1 MSEKTENPQTDTTR
15 RGFVKTAGTAAAAS
29 SVAATTVAATTV
41 AVTTVAVTTVAT
53 IGFPSVTF
61 GAPNDKKLKIG
72 VVGTGG
78 RGGGA
83 MLNAL
88 AADDNVELWAMG
100 DLYLAEAEK
109 KLAMVRKSPIAKDK
123 LAADLDGRVFSGI
136 DSYKQVIDSGV
147 DVILLTTPPGFRPTH
162 FKAAVDA
169 GIHCFVEKPC
179 ATDIAGVKDFLATSK
194 IAAEKDLSV
203 LCGFCYRYSEQGRAL
218 FERIH
223 DGAIGDILSVHSIYN
238 AGPVKAM
245 PDPSSRPDGM
255 SDTEWQIANW
265 YNFTWLS
272 GDGIVE
278 QGCHNVDRVAWAFQ
292 DANPVAAFGTGG
304 RTRPNNQGEIYD
316 HFSITYEFPND
327 ATAHVEWRQYLDS
340 YNFTGDTYYGTK
352 GIAKF
357 GTSSADITGETTW
370 NWRKPRT
377 PKSMYDLEH
386 EEFFAAIRSGERKD
400 DAEWIGHSTTM
411 AILGRTACYSG
422 KRITWDDMWNARQK
436 LVPDNI
442 DINGALPLRSIRIPG
457 VPETQD
463 TIFPEDTQKA

>member
-1 MSEKTENPQTDTTR
+1 MSENNTPTIRADTTR
-15 RGFVKTAGTAAAAS
+15 RSFVKTAGAAAAAS
-29 SVAATTVAATTV
+29 AA
-41 AVTTVAVTTVAT
+41 

-88 AADDNVELWAMG
+88 AADDNVELHAMG
-100 DLYLAEAEK
+100 DLYRVEAEK
-109 KLAMVRKSPIAKDK
+109 KLEMVRKSPIAKDK
-123 LAADLDGRVFSGI
+123 LAEGLDGRIFDGI
-136 DSYKQVIDSGV
+136 DSYKKVIDAGV
-147 DVILLTTPPGFRPTH
+147 DVILLTTPPAFRPTH
-162 FKAAVDA
+162 FRAAMEA
-169 GIHCFVEKPC
+169 GIHAFVEKPC
-179 ATDIAGVKDFLATSK
+179 ATDIAGVKDFLETAK
-194 IAAEKDLSV
+194 IAEAKGLSV

-218 FERIH
+218 FERLH
-223 DGAIGDILSVHSIYN
+223 DGAIGDIVSIHSIYN

-245 PDPSSRPDGM
+245 PEASSRPDGM
-255 SDTEWQIANW
+255 SDTEWQISNW
-265 YNFTWLS
+265 YNFPWLS

-278 QGCHNVDRVAWAFQ
+278 QGCHNVDRVAWAFNN
-292 DANPVAAFGTGG
+292 AEPVAAFGTGG
-304 RTRPNNQGEIYD
+304 RTRPNNEGTIYD
-316 HFSITYEFPND
+316 HFSITYEYANNVH
-327 ATAHVEWRQYLDS
+327 AHVEWRQYLDS

-357 GTSSADITGETTW
+357 GTSSAEILGENAW

-386 EEFFAAIRSGERKD
+386 EEFFAAIRSGNRKD
-400 DAEWIGHSTTM
+400 DAAWIGHSTTL

-422 KRITWDDMWNARQK
+422 KRITWQDMWKAEQK
-436 LVPDNI
+436 LVPDVI
-442 DINGALPLRSIRIPG
+442 DMAGKMPIAPLRIPG

-463 TIFPEDTQKA
+463 TVFPEDNQNKA

>member
-1 MSEKTENPQTDTTR
+1 MTKKKEDSLTDSSR
-15 RGFVKTAGTAAAAS
+15 RKFVKTTGTAAAVGTA
-29 SVAATTVAATTV
+29 
-41 AVTTVAVTTVAT
+41 

-72 VVGTGG
+72 VIGTGG

-83 MLNAL
+83 MMNAMN
-88 AADDNVELWAMG
+88 ADDNVELWSMG
-100 DLYLAEAEK
+100 DLYLEEAEN
-109 KLAMVRKSPIAKDK
+109 KLAMVRKYDSVKDK
-123 LAADLDGRVFSGI
+123 VSDSIDSRVFSGI
-136 DSYKQVIDSGV
+136 DCYKKVLDSGV
-147 DVILLTTPPGFRPTH
+147 DVVLLTTPPGFRPQH

-169 GIHCFVEKPC
+169 GVHAFVEKPC
-179 ATDIAGVKDFLATSK
+179 ATDLAGVKDFLATSK

-203 LCGFCYRYSEQGRAL
+203 LCGYCYRYSEHGRPL

-223 DGAIGDILSVHSIYN
+223 NGDIGEIQSVHSVYN

-255 SDTEWQIANW
+255 SDTEWQVKNW
-265 YNFTWLS
+265 YNFVWLG

-278 QGCHNVDRVAWAFQ
+278 QGCHNVDRVAWVFN
-292 DANPVAAFGTGG
+292 DADPESAYGTGG
-304 RTRPNNQGEIYD
+304 RIRPKTEGNIYD
-316 HFSITYEFPND
+316 HFSITYEYPND
-327 ATAHVEWRQYLDS
+327 VKAHVEWRQYVDS
-340 YNFTGDTYYGTK
+340 YNFTGDTIVGTK

-357 GTSSADITGETTW
+357 GTSAASITGENPFT
-370 NWRKPRT
+370 WRKPRT

-422 KRITWDDMWNARQK
+422 KRITWDEMWNAEQK
-436 LVPDNI
+436 LVPDNV
-442 DINGALPLRSIRIPG
+442 DMSADLAIRPMRVPG
-457 VPETQD
+457 LPETQD
-463 TIFPEDTQKA
+463 TVFAEK

>member
-1 MSEKTENPQTDTTR
+1 MSEKTEKPQTDTTR
-15 RGFVKTAGTAAAAS
+15 RRFVKTAGAAAAAG
-29 SVAATTVAATTV
+29 AA
-41 AVTTVAVTTVAT
+41 

-88 AADDNVELWAMG
+88 AADDNVELWSMG
-100 DLYLAEAEK
+100 DLYLTEAEK
-109 KLAMVRKSPIAKDK
+109 KLEMVRKSSVAKGK
-123 LAADLDGRVFSGI
+123 LAEGLDGRVFSGI
-136 DSYKQVIDSGV
+136 DSYKKVIDSGV

-162 FKAAVDA
+162 FKAAVEA
-169 GIHCFVEKPC
+169 GINCFVEKPC

-194 IAAEKDLSV
+194 IAADKGLSV

-223 DGAIGDILSVHSIYN
+223 DGAIGDIQSVHSIYN

-255 SDTEWQIANW
+255 SDTEWQISNW

-278 QGCHNVDRVAWAFQ
+278 QGCHNVDRVAWAFN
-292 DANPVAAFGTGG
+292 DANPIAAFGTGG
-304 RTRPNNQGEIYD
+304 RTRPNNQGNIYD
-316 HFSITYEFPND
+316 HFSITYEFAND
-327 ATAHVEWRQYLDS
+327 AHAHVEWRQYLDS

-422 KRITWDDMWNARQK
+422 KRITWDDMWNAEQK

-442 DINGALPLRSIRIPG
+442 DINGPLPMRPVRIPG

-463 TIFPEDTQKA
+463 TVFPEDTQKA

>member
-15 RGFVKTAGTAAAAS
+15 RSFVKTAGTAAAAG
-29 SVAATTVAATTV
+29 AA
-41 AVTTVAVTTVAT
+41 
-53 IGFPSVTF
+53 IGFPTVTF
-61 GAPNDKKLKIG
+61 GVPNDKKLKIG

-88 AADDNVELWAMG
+88 AADDNVELWSAG

-123 LAADLDGRVFSGI
+123 LAEGLDGRIFSGI

-147 DVILLTTPPGFRPTH
+147 DIVLLTTPPAFRPTH

-169 GIHCFVEKPC
+169 GIHAFVEKPC

-218 FERIH
+218 YERLH
-223 DGAIGDILSVHSIYN
+223 DGAIGDIVSVHSIYN

-245 PDPSSRPDGM
+245 PDPASRPDGM

-292 DANPVAAFGTGG
+292 DAKPLSAFGTGG
-304 RTRPNNQGEIYD
+304 RTRSNNEGNIYD
-316 HFSITYEFPND
+316 HFSVTYEYANN

-340 YNFTGDTYYGTK
+340 YNYTGDTIYGTK

-357 GTSSADITGETTW
+357 GTSSAEIIGETNW
-370 NWRKPRT
+370 NWRKPKT

-400 DAEWIGHSTTM
+400 DAEWIGNSTTL
-411 AILGRTACYSG
+411 AILGRTACYTG
-422 KRITWDDMWNARQK
+422 KRITWDDMWNAEQN

-442 DINGALPLRSIRIPG
+442 DINGALPMRPIRVPG

>member
-1 MSEKTENPQTDTTR
+1 MSDKTEHPQTETTR
-15 RGFVKTAGTAAAAS
+15 RGFVKTAGATAAAG
-29 SVAATTVAATTV
+29 AA
-41 AVTTVAVTTVAT
+41 

-88 AADDNVELWAMG
+88 AADDNVELWAAG
-100 DLYLAEAEK
+100 DLYLEAAEK
-109 KLAMVRKSPIAKDK
+109 KLAMVRKSSTAEGK
-123 LAADLDGRVFSGI
+123 LADGLDSRVFSGI

-147 DVILLTTPPGFRPTH
+147 DVILLTTPPAFRPTH
-162 FKAAVDA
+162 FKAAIEA
-169 GIHCFVEKPC
+169 GIHSFVEKPC

-194 IAAEKDLSV
+194 IAAQKDLSV
-203 LCGFCYRYSEQGRAL
+203 LCGFCYRYSEHGRAL

-223 DGAIGDILSVHSIYN
+223 DGAIGDVVSIHSVYN

-245 PDPSSRPDGM
+245 PDPSTRPDGM
-255 SDTEWQIANW
+255 SDTEWQISNW
-265 YNFTWLS
+265 YNFTWLG

-278 QGCHNVDRVAWAFQ
+278 QGCHNVDRIAWAFQ
-292 DANPVAAFGTGG
+292 DAKPVAAFGTGG
-304 RTRPNNQGEIYD
+304 RTRSNHQGNIYD
-316 HFSITYEFPND
+316 HFSVSYEYANN
-327 ATAHVEWRQYLDS
+327 ATAHVVWRQYLDS
-340 YNFTGDTYYGTK
+340 YNFTGDTIYGTK

-357 GTSSADITGETTW
+357 GTSSAEITGGTNW
-370 NWRKPRT
+370 NWRKPRL

-386 EEFFAAIRSGERKD
+386 KEFFAAIRSGQRKD
-400 DAEWIGHSTTM
+400 DAEWIGNSTTL

-422 KRITWDDMWNARQK
+422 KRITWDDMWNAQQN
-436 LVPDNI
+436 LVPDVI
-442 DINGALPLRSIRIPG
+442 DMNGPLPIRPIRVPG

-463 TIFPEDTQKA
+463 TVFPEDTQKA

>member
-1 MSEKTENPQTDTTR
+1 MNENPSASSSPETTR
-15 RGFVKTAGTAAAAS
+15 RSFVKAAGVTAAGAAI
-29 SVAATTVAATTV
+29 A
-41 AVTTVAVTTVAT
+41 
-53 IGFPSVTF
+53 FPSITF

-88 AADDNVELWAMG
+88 AADDNVELHAMG
-100 DLYLAEAEK
+100 DLYRTEAEK
-109 KLAMVRKSPIAKDK
+109 KLEMVRKSPIAAGK
-123 LAADLDGRVFSGI
+123 LSDSLDSRIFDGI
-136 DSYKQVIDSGV
+136 DSYKKVIDSGV
-147 DVILLTTPPGFRPTH
+147 DVILLTTPPAFRPVH

-169 GIHCFVEKPC
+169 GIHAFVEKPC
-179 ATDIAGVKDFLATSK
+179 ATDIAGVKDFLATAQ
-194 IAAEKDLSV
+194 IAADKGISV

-223 DGAIGDILSVHSIYN
+223 DGAIGDIRSVHSIYY

-255 SDTEWQIANW
+255 SDTEWQISNW
-265 YNFTWLS
+265 YNFPWLS

-292 DANPVAAFGTGG
+292 DADPVAAFGSGG
-304 RTRPNNQGEIYD
+304 RTRPNNEGTIYD
-316 HFSITYEFPND
+316 HFSITYEYANE
-327 ATAHVEWRQYLDS
+327 ALAHVEWRQFVDS

-357 GTSSADITGETTW
+357 GTSSAEIIGENAW

-386 EEFFAAIRSGERKD
+386 EEFFAAIRSGNRKD
-400 DAEWIGHSTTM
+400 DAAWIGHSTTL

-422 KRITWDDMWNARQK
+422 KRITWDDMWKAEQK
-436 LVPDNI
+436 LVPDVI
-442 DINGALPLRSIRIPG
+442 DMNGKMPIAPLRIPG
-457 VPETQD
+457 VKETQD
-463 TIFPEDTQKA
+463 TIFPEDKQV

>member
-29 SVAATTVAATTV
+29 SVAATTA
-41 AVTTVAVTTVAT
+41 AVTTVAVTTAAT

-123 LAADLDGRVFSGI
+123 LATDLDGRVFSGI

-194 IAAEKDLSV
+194 IAAEKDLSI

>member
-1 MSEKTENPQTDTTR
+1 MSEIPSTPQSPDTTR
-15 RGFVKTAGTAAAAS
+15 RAFVKTAGATAAAAS
-29 SVAATTVAATTV
+29 A
-41 AVTTVAVTTVAT
+41 

-61 GAPNDKKLKIG
+61 GAPNDNKIKIG

-88 AADDNVELWAMG
+88 AADDNVELHAMG
-100 DLYLAEAEK
+100 DLYRVEAEK
-109 KLAMVRKSPIAKDK
+109 KLEMVRKSPIAKGK
-123 LAADLDGRVFSGI
+123 LSDSLDSRIFDGI
-136 DSYKQVIDSGV
+136 DSYKKVIDSGV
-147 DVILLTTPPGFRPTH
+147 DVILLTTPPAFRPTH

-169 GIHCFVEKPC
+169 GIHAFVEKPC
-179 ATDIAGVKDFLATSK
+179 ATDIAGVKDFLETAK
-194 IAAEKDLSV
+194 LAAEKDLSV

-223 DGAIGDILSVHSIYN
+223 DGAIGEIRSVHSIYY

-245 PDPSSRPDGM
+245 PEASSRPDGM
-255 SDTEWQIANW
+255 SDTEWQISNW
-265 YNFTWLS
+265 YNFPWLS

-278 QGCHNVDRVAWAFQ
+278 QGCHNVDRVAWAFK
-292 DANPVAAFGTGG
+292 DADPVAAYGSGG
-304 RTRPNNQGEIYD
+304 RTRPNNEGTIYD
-316 HFSITYEFPND
+316 HFSITYEYAND
-327 ATAHVEWRQYLDS
+327 AQAHVEWRQFVDS

-357 GTSSADITGETTW
+357 GTSSAEIIGETNW

-386 EEFFAAIRSGERKD
+386 EEFFAAIRSGNRKD
-400 DAEWIGHSTTM
+400 DAAWIGHSTTM

-422 KRITWDDMWNARQK
+422 KRITWADMWNAEQK
-436 LVPDNI
+436 LVPDVI
-442 DINGALPLRSIRIPG
+442 DMNGKLPIRPLRIPG

-463 TIFPEDTQKA
+463 TVFPEDNQRA

>member
-15 RGFVKTAGTAAAAS
+15 RGFVKTAGTAAAA
-29 SVAATTVAATTV
+29 AAA
-41 AVTTVAVTTVAT
+41 TTVAT

-123 LAADLDGRVFSGI
+123 LATDLDGRVFSGI

>member
-1 MSEKTENPQTDTTR
+1 MSEKIETSLPDTTR
-15 RGFVKTAGTAAAAS
+15 RSFVKTAGTAAAAG
-29 SVAATTVAATTV
+29 AA
-41 AVTTVAVTTVAT
+41 

-61 GAPNDKKLKIG
+61 GAPNDKKLKVG

-83 MLNAL
+83 MLNSL
-88 AADDNVELWAMG
+88 ASDDNVELWSMG
-100 DLYLAEAEK
+100 DLYLEEATK
-109 KLAMVRKSPIAKDK
+109 KLEMVRKSPISNGK
-123 LAADLDGRVFSGI
+123 LSEGLDGRVFSGI
-136 DSYKQVIDSGV
+136 DSYKKVIDSGV
-147 DVILLTTPPGFRPTH
+147 DIILLTTPPGFRPIH

-169 GIHCFVEKPC
+169 GINCFVEKPC

-194 IAAEKDLSV
+194 IAAEKGLSV

-223 DGAIGDILSVHSIYN
+223 GGAIGEIKSVHSIYN

-245 PDPSSRPDGM
+245 PEASSRPDGM
-255 SDTEWQIANW
+255 SDTEWQISNW
-265 YNFTWLS
+265 YNFTWLG

-292 DANPVAAFGTGG
+292 DVDPIAAFGSGG
-304 RTRPNNQGEIYD
+304 RTRPNNQGNIYD
-316 HFSITYEFPND
+316 HFSITYEFPNN

-357 GTSSADITGETTW
+357 GTSSAEIIGENNW
-370 NWRKPRT
+370 NYRKPRT

-386 EEFFAAIRSGERKD
+386 EEFFAAIRSGNRKD
-400 DAEWIGHSTTM
+400 DADWIGHSTTM

-422 KRITWDDMWNARQK
+422 KRITWDNMWNAEQR
-436 LVPDNI
+436 LVPENI
-442 DINGALPLRSIRIPG
+442 DLNRALPIRPTRIPG

-463 TIFPEDTQKA
+463 TIFPEDNQKA

>member
-1 MSEKTENPQTDTTR
+1 MSEKTKNPETDPTR
-15 RGFVKTAGTAAAAS
+15 RGFVKTAGAAAAAG
-29 SVAATTVAATTV
+29 AA
-41 AVTTVAVTTVAT
+41 
-53 IGFPSVTF
+53 IGFPHVTF

-88 AADDNVELWAMG
+88 AADDNVELWSAG
-100 DLYLAEAEK
+100 DLYQVEAEK

-123 LAADLDGRVFSGI
+123 LADGLDSRIFSGI

-147 DVILLTTPPGFRPTH
+147 DVILLTTPPAFRPSH

-169 GIHCFVEKPC
+169 GIHAFVEKPC
-179 ATDIAGVKDFLATSK
+179 ATDIHGVKDFLATSK

-203 LCGFCYRYSEQGRAL
+203 LCGFCYRYSEHGRAL

-223 DGAIGDILSVHSIYN
+223 DGAIGDVLSIHSIYN

-245 PDPSSRPDGM
+245 PNPSSRPDGM

-265 YNFTWLS
+265 YNFTWLG

-292 DANPVAAFGTGG
+292 DAKPVAAFGTGG
-304 RTRPNNQGEIYD
+304 RTRSNNQGNIYD
-316 HFSITYEFPND
+316 HFSVTYEYANN

-340 YNFTGDTYYGTK
+340 YNFTGDTIYGSK

-357 GTSSADITGETTW
+357 GTSSAEIIGETNWT
-370 NWRKPRT
+370 WRKPRI

-386 EEFFAAIRSGERKD
+386 QEFFAAIRSGQRKD
-400 DAEWIGHSTTM
+400 DADWIGNSTTL
-411 AILGRTACYSG
+411 AILGRTASYSG
-422 KRITWDDMWNARQK
+422 KRITWDDMWNAEQK
-436 LVPDNI
+436 LVPDVI
-442 DINGALPLRSIRIPG
+442 DINGPLPFRPIRVPG
-457 VPETQD
+457 LPETQD
-463 TIFPEDTQKA
+463 TIFPEDSQKA

>member
-1 MSEKTENPQTDTTR
+1 MSEKPTTPSPAETTR
-15 RGFVKTAGTAAAAS
+15 RSFVKTAGAAAAAS
-29 SVAATTVAATTV
+29 AA
-41 AVTTVAVTTVAT
+41 

-88 AADDNVELWAMG
+88 AADDNVELFAMG
-100 DLYLAEAEK
+100 DLYRVEAEK
-109 KLAMVRKSPIAKDK
+109 KLEMVRKSPIAKDK
-123 LAADLDGRVFSGI
+123 LAEGLDGRIFDGI
-136 DSYKQVIDSGV
+136 DSYKKVIDSGV

-162 FKAAVDA
+162 FKAAIDA
-169 GIHCFVEKPC
+169 GIHAFVEKPC
-179 ATDIAGVKDFLATSK
+179 ATDIAGVKDFLETAKLAESK
-194 IAAEKDLSV
+194 GISV

-218 FERIH
+218 FERLH
-223 DGAIGDILSVHSIYN
+223 DGAIGDIVSVHSIYN

-245 PDPSSRPDGM
+245 PEASSRPDGM
-255 SDTEWQIANW
+255 SDTEWQISNW
-265 YNFTWLS
+265 YNFPWLS

-278 QGCHNVDRVAWAFQ
+278 QGCHNFVRLAWAFY
-292 DANPVAAFGTGG
+292 DSYPIAAVGTGG
-304 RTRPNNQGEIYD
+304 RTRPNNDGAIYD
-316 HFSITYEFPND
+316 HFSITYEYANN
-327 ATAHVEWRQYLDS
+327 AHAHVEWRQYLDS

-357 GTSSADITGETTW
+357 GTSSAEILGENAW

-386 EEFFAAIRSGERKD
+386 EEFFAAIRSGNRKD
-400 DAEWIGHSTTM
+400 DAAWIGHSTTV

-422 KRITWDDMWNARQK
+422 KRITWEDMWKAEQK
-436 LVPDNI
+436 LVPDVI
-442 DINGALPLRSIRIPG
+442 DMNGKLPIAPLRIPG

-463 TIFPEDTQKA
+463 TIFPEDNQNKA

>member
-1 MSEKTENPQTDTTR
+1 MSEKTQNSQNDNSR
-15 RGFVKTAGTAAAAS
+15 RSFVKKTGAAAAAGS
-29 SVAATTVAATTV
+29 AIA
-41 AVTTVAVTTVAT
+41 
-53 IGFPSVTF
+53 FPSVTF

-83 MLNAL
+83 MMNAMK
-88 AADDNVELWAMG
+88 ADDNVELWAMG
-100 DLYLAEAEK
+100 DLYQEEAEK
-109 KLAMVRKSPIAKDK
+109 KLAMVQKYGSTKDK
-123 LAADLDGRVFSGI
+123 VSESISNRVFSGI

-147 DVILLTTPPGFRPTH
+147 DVILLTTPPGFRVQH

-169 GIHCFVEKPC
+169 GIHSFVEKPC
-179 ATDIAGVKDFLATSK
+179 ATDIHGVKEFLETSK
-194 IAAEKDLSV
+194 VAAEKDLSV
-203 LCGFCYRYSEQGRAL
+203 LCGFCYRYSEHGRPL

-223 DGAIGDILSVHSIYN
+223 NGAIGDIQSIHSIYN

-245 PDPSSRPDGM
+245 PEASSRPDGM
-255 SDTEWQIANW
+255 SDIEWQIKNW
-265 YNFTWLS
+265 YNFTWLA

-278 QGCHNVDRVAWAFQ
+278 QGCHNVDRIGWAFN
-292 DANPVAAFGTGG
+292 DADPVAAFGSGG
-304 RTRPNNQGEIYD
+304 RTRPNNEGNIYD
-316 HFSITYEFPND
+316 HFSITYEYPND
-327 ATAHVEWRQYLDS
+327 VNCHVEWRQFLNS
-340 YNFTGDTYYGTK
+340 YQFTGDTIYGTK

-357 GTSSADITGETTW
+357 GTSSASITGENAW

-400 DAEWIGHSTTM
+400 DAEWIAHSTTM

-422 KRITWDDMWNARQK
+422 KRITWEDMWNAEQR
-436 LVPDNI
+436 LVPENI
-442 DINGALPLRSIRIPG
+442 DINGELPIRPLRIPG

-463 TIFPEDTQKA
+463 TVFPTDTQKA

>member
-1 MSEKTENPQTDTTR
+1 MNENPSATPAPETSR
-15 RGFVKTAGTAAAAS
+15 RSFVKSAGVAAAG
-29 SVAATTVAATTV
+29 AAIA
-41 AVTTVAVTTVAT
+41 
-53 IGFPSVTF
+53 FPSVTF

-88 AADDNVELWAMG
+88 AADDNVELYAMG
-100 DLYLAEAEK
+100 DLYRTEAEK
-109 KLAMVRKSPIAKDK
+109 KLEMVRKSPVAAGK
-123 LAADLDGRVFSGI
+123 LSDSLDSRVFDGI
-136 DSYKQVIDSGV
+136 DSYKKVIDSGV

-169 GIHCFVEKPC
+169 GIHAFVEKPC
-179 ATDIAGVKDFLATSK
+179 ATDIAGVKDFLATAQ
-194 IAAEKDLSV
+194 IAADKGISV

-223 DGAIGDILSVHSIYN
+223 DGAIGDIRSVHSIYY

-245 PDPSSRPDGM
+245 PDPASRPDGM
-255 SDTEWQIANW
+255 SDTEWQISNW
-265 YNFTWLS
+265 YNFPWLS

-278 QGCHNVDRVAWAFQ
+278 QGCHNVDRVAWAFK
-292 DANPVAAFGTGG
+292 DADPIAAFGSGG
-304 RTRPNNQGEIYD
+304 RTRPNNEGTIYD
-316 HFSITYEFPND
+316 HFSVTYEYAND
-327 ATAHVEWRQYLDS
+327 AHAHVEWRQFVDS

-357 GTSSADITGETTW
+357 GTSSAEIIGETNW

-386 EEFFAAIRSGERKD
+386 EEFFAAIRSGNRKD
-400 DAEWIGHSTTM
+400 DAAWIGHSTTL

-422 KRITWDDMWNARQK
+422 KRITWEDMWKAEQK
-436 LVPDNI
+436 LVPDVI
-442 DINGALPLRSIRIPG
+442 DMNGKLPIHPMRIPG
-457 VPETQD
+457 VKETQD
-463 TIFPEDTQKA
+463 TIFPEDKQV